1 MDMIENYNVISRA
14 KTLKEV
20 QAQLNEI
27 YKLEK
32 KRFKAMNEISM
43 EFTPEE
49 LNHLFCREYF
59 LQDDLKSKN
68 NRLYFYKLQ
77 PDGYLS
83 DISPNKREPFI
94 SKIKKLKIKKWRAVV
109 FLHNYA
115 NCRQNFD
122 YPSLIHEINDLQRL
136 RKAKLSKLNS

>member
-1 MDMIENYNVISRA
+1 MIENYNVISRA
-14 KTLKEV
+14 KNLKEV
-20 QAQLNEI
+20 QAQLSEI

-49 LNHLFCREYF
+49 LNHLFCGVYF
-59 LQDDLKSKN
+59 LQDNLKSKN
-68 NRLYFYKLQ
+68 NQLFFYKLQ

-83 DISPNKREPFI
+83 KISPNNRESFI
-94 SKIKKLKIKKWRAVV
+94 SKIKNLKIKKWRAIV
-109 FLHNYA
+109 FLYNYA

-122 YPSLIHEINDLQRL
+122 YPSLICEINDLQRL
-136 RKAKLSKLNS
+136 RKAKLTRLDNS